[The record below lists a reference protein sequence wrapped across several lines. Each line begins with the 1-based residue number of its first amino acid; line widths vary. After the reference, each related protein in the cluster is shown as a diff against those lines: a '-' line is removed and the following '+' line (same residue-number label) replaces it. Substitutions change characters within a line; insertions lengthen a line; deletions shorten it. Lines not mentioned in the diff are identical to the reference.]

1 MEEIL
6 EKLIN
11 LSHQLADPD
20 LDLAILGEGNT
31 SASCGNGTFWV
42 KASGSQLSTIDRQG
56 FSRIHAEPVLD
67 LLDDQ
72 DADDSDVAECLREAL
87 ADEKMNKPSVETFLH
102 ALCLYEAG
110 VNWVG
115 HTHPVS
121 VMSILCSKQ
130 GAEPFK
136 QHIFPDVIVVCGIE
150 PAVVPYVDPGL
161 PLARAVRDELRR
173 YLDANGVAPK
183 LMLMQNHGM
192 VALGMQ
198 DRDVINISLMADKWA
213 RTLLGTF
220 TAGGPRYLSQEESK
234 RIETRPDEEHRRK
247 KISALK

>member
-1 MEEIL
+1 MDKIL
-6 EKLIN
+6 ENLIN
-11 LSHQLADPD
+11 LSHQLADPE

-31 SASCGNGTFWV
+31 SASCEDGTFWV
-42 KASGSQLSTIDRQG
+42 KASGSQLSTIDQQG
-56 FSRIHAEPVLD
+56 FSRVHAEPVLQ
-67 LLDDQ
+67 LLDNE
-72 DADDSDVAECLREAL
+72 DADDSDVAKGLKEAL
-87 ADEKMNKPSVETFLH
+87 TDERMNKPSVETFLH

-110 VNWVG
+110 ANWVG

-121 VMSILCSKQ
+121 VMSILCSIQ

-136 QHIFPDVIVVCGIE
+136 RHIFPDVIVVCGIE

-161 PLARAVRDELRR
+161 PLARAVHDELRR
-173 YLDANGVAPK
+173 YLDANGAAPK

-192 VALGMQ
+192 VALGKK

-213 RTLLGTF
+213 HTLLGTF
-220 TAGGPRYLSQEESK
+220 TAGGPRYLSQEECE
-234 RIETRPDEEHRRK
+234 RIETRPDEEHRRR